1 MQFLCFRSLLTLA
14 VAIAA
19 LSSPVSAA
27 QSNAC
32 SVVTRADVGSAVGNG
47 TVAQGRLQPMYA
59 GDPTS
64 VCQYDSNA
72 GNVVVTFDPTNH
84 NQFLSSY
91 KAGFA
96 SSLQTVHGIGDEA
109 LFYQQHGTLLIRK
122 GHSVLMLTLDTP
134 DQARGRA
141 ILWSLAHHVVPRL
154 H

>member
-1 MQFLCFRSLLTLA
+1 MQFRCFRLLLA
-14 VAIAA
+14 VAVVIAA
-19 LSSPVSAA
+19 FPSPASAA
-27 QSNAC
+27 QGNAC
-32 SVVTRADVGSAVGNG
+32 SVVTRADVGAVVAKG
-47 TVAQGRLQPMYA
+47 TVTPGRLRTYA

-64 VCQYDSNA
+64 ECQYDSDA
-72 GNVVVTFDPTNH
+72 GNVVVTFDPTNR

-122 GHSVLMLTLDTP
+122 GKSVLMLTLDTP
-134 DQARGRA
+134 DQARGHA
-141 ILWSLAHHVVPRL
+141 ILWALAHRVVPRL